1 MTTTEATTTDVDT
14 TSPIKDLIFNEK
26 TFSRSKED
34 FVWFIKTAIADK
46 TSDAYGELF
55 HRMLKI
61 FVGAD
66 TNKDGLV
73 SKASFFK
80 LIEGYIPEGTSIYS
94 TDAEKEEAL
103 EKLFN
108 EMDLKYTGVITFDE
122 WLKFCLEHIGAKVAT
137 LEAHPILDHGSKE
150 EFKEFITKAVVPNTP
165 EHTELFWYLLEVFIA
180 NDSNKD
186 GNVTEYAFGTMCD
199 KVLSLPMKLGLVKTD
214 EVFFGENLSKKDE
227 LRKEQFGKYNLRGDG
242 KMSFDE
248 FLAYSMENIFK
259 KMLLDD

>member
-1 MTTTEATTTDVDT
+1 MTTTAPNATCL
-14 TSPIKDLIFNEK
+14 IKDCIFNEK

-34 FVWFIKTAIADK
+34 FVWFIKTAISDK

-80 LIEGYIPEGTSIYS
+80 LIEGYIPQGTSIYAN
-94 TDAEKEEAL
+94 TTEKEEAL

-122 WLKFCLEHIGAKVAT
+122 WLKFCLEHIGAKAAT

-150 EFKEFITKAVVPNTP
+150 EFKAFITKAVVPNTP
-165 EHTELFWYLLEVFIA
+165 EHTELFWYLLEIFIA

-199 KVLSLPMKLGLVKTD
+199 KVLSLPMKLSLVKTD
-214 EVFFGENLSKKDE
+214 EEFYGENLAKKDE
-227 LRKEQFGKYNLRGDG
+227 LRKELFAKYNLRGDG